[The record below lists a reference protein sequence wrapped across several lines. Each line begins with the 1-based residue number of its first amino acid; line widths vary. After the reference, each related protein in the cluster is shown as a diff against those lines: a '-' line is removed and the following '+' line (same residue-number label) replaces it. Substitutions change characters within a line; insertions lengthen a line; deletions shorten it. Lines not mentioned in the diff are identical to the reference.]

1 MEQVASIAA
10 RTWIALIK
18 VKVLNGLFK
27 KATLKLHIF
36 YSEYKWNV
44 IGFVAL
50 FLAIIHEVFIMTWRQ
65 SQTKLRQYYWLY
77 DTSSRILL
85 LIRYGLYKT
94 VLDTTMQHFC
104 WLVFLDTFLYFCT
117 FTTLGHLAKS
127 QNSKYY
133 IDMTWLNFDL
143 S

>member
-44 IGFVAL
+44 FGFVAL

-65 SQTKLRQYYWLY
+65 SQTKLRQYYWLIQVAEY
-77 DTSSRILL
+77 YFWLSMASTKHFLILS
-85 LIRYGLYKT
+85 
-94 VLDTTMQHFC
+94 TMQHSC

-133 IDMTWLNFDL
+133 IDIRWLNFDL